1 MTARF
6 IFWQLSSAWI
16 EKIKMSWPDKKN
28 HINGVLLLLLPSNT
42 IRNNITGSQ
51 NAEDDVLFFG
61 VEPKNLHSRQKS
73 LEVLTVV
80 LGSALAMASL
90 FHGVF
95 IHRNIILN
103 MQNNIFFFVFCFRSK
118 EKVTLFKQKKTNLER
133 NNKLPTNFSS
143 SQNTAKPITVVL
155 LFDLFSLS
163 TKNF

>member
-1 MTARF
+1 MKPKWWWLDDCQIYFLTTF
-6 IFWQLSSAWI
+6 IRLDRENKNVVTGI
-16 EKIKMSWPDKKN
+16 KN

-80 LGSALAMASL
+80 LGSAFAMASL

-95 IHRNIILN
+95 IHRNIIIN
-103 MQNNIFFFVFCFRSK
+103 MQNNIFFLFCFRSK
-118 EKVTLFKQKKTNLER
+118 EKVTLFKQKKKQIWSETINCRLIFHR
-133 NNKLPTNFSS
+133 HKILP
-143 SQNTAKPITVVL
+143 
-155 LFDLFSLS
+155 SL
-163 TKNF
+163 

>member
-1 MTARF
+1 MTTF
-6 IFWQLSSAWI
+6 IRLDRENKNVVTGI
-16 EKIKMSWPDKKN
+16 KN

-95 IHRNIILN
+95 IHRNIIIN
-103 MQNNIFFFVFCFRSK
+103 MQNNIFFLFFVF
-118 EKVTLFKQKKTNLER
+118 VQKKR
-133 NNKLPTNFSS
+133 
-143 SQNTAKPITVVL
+143 L
-155 LFDLFSLS
+155 LFLNKK
-163 TKNF
+163 KNKFGAKQ